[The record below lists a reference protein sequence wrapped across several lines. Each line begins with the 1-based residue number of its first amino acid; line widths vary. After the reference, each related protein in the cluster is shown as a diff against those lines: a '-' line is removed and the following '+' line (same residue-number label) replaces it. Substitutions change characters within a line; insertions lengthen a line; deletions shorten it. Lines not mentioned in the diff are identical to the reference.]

1 MTAIGLA
8 GTEVSS
14 QQITRRLA
22 NLSRA
27 FRAGLAALV
36 NAADP
41 VVSHQPLDAFVVHH
55 LTLPTQLGS
64 HPRRPIGTTGVGM
77 DLFDDRDQFSLG
89 SVRGSRPVRLPTDP
103 PIEPLPGH

>member
-36 NAADP
+36 SSEPRTCLFAA
-41 VVSHQPLDAFVVHH
+41 SNH
-55 LTLPTQLGS
+55 
-64 HPRRPIGTTGVGM
+64 
-77 DLFDDRDQFSLG
+77 
-89 SVRGSRPVRLPTDP
+89 RPVRIDPTSLSYGRFTKP
-103 PIEPLPGH
+103 K